1 MKNLVIVALA
11 IACLAAACGSAD
23 AWHCGNAVA
32 VRSFGS
38 FGGGAVNVQVVN
50 QRRAVFA
57 RNRATV
63 VNVQSGGFG
72 GASVRV
78 RAR

>member
-1 MKNLVIVALA
+1 MKNLLIVALA
-11 IACLAAACGSAD
+11 VACLAAACGTAD
-23 AWHCGNAVA
+23 AWQCGNAVA
-32 VRSFGS
+32 VRSLGS

-50 QRRAVFA
+50 QRVFA

-63 VNVQSGGFG
+63 VSVQSGGFG